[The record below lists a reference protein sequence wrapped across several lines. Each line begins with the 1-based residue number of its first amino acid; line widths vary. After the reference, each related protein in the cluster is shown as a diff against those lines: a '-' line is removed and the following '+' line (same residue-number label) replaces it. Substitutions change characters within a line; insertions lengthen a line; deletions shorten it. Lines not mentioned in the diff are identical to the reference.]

1 MILEVAK
8 QCDHNPHTQGEEV
21 TDISHL
27 ISELEQQ
34 RSAIERAISALR
46 GIGSGDNRS
55 SASDNPG
62 NHARGRKRF
71 SAATRKRMAE
81 AQRKRWAKRKTQA
94 A

>member
-1 MILEVAK
+1 MS
-8 QCDHNPHTQGEEV
+8 
-21 TDISHL
+21 DIANL

-34 RSAIERAISALR
+34 RTAIERAISALR
-46 GIGSGDNRS
+46 GIGSADHRS
-55 SASDNPG
+55 SAAGNTA

-81 AQRKRWAKRKTQA
+81 AQRKRWAKRKKQA